1 MNKKAALGMEI
12 FVFLIATAIIATAF
26 FLFYLYYG
34 YSAKGID
41 FKIDDKT
48 ADFNKN
54 HVLISLLETS
64 VEGGLTI
71 ADQIVTDNPA
81 AIANIEKTLRSV
93 YGPSLKYELTFDG
106 NLVAKTS
113 EQPKSPIIQE
123 AFVPIPFK
131 KPAKI
136 IMEFGI

>member
-48 ADFNKN
+48 ADFNEN
-54 HVLISLLETS
+54 HVLISLLETP
-64 VEGGLTI
+64 VGNGLTI
-71 ADQIVTDNPA
+71 ADQIVTNNPD
-81 AIANIEKTLRSV
+81 AIQRIGNILGTT
-93 YGPSLKYELTFDG
+93 YGPKLKYVLTFDG

-113 EQPKSPIIQE
+113 EQPDSPITQE
-123 AFVPIPFK
+123 VLVPVPFK